1 MDYFEDS
8 YYIGIDGG
16 ATKTLVALGDNLGT
30 MIEVIKLGAT
40 NYHAMGVETTKD
52 TLKEALD
59 TITRNNKIGIAQI
72 KKICFGG
79 AGIDTDE
86 GVKIMTNIFR
96 DIGYKNELTIVND
109 SLIALVGANDGY
121 HGGVVIGGTG
131 SVAIGVDDDGKTH
144 KVGGWGH
151 ILDDRGSGYAIAR
164 DALYRIM
171 SYHDGRGRETL
182 LWDGVKERLKIESP
196 EEISDFVYDSQTKK
210 HDIADLATIVIG
222 LYDKDEV
229 ATEIIEEAV
238 ASLQRLIVTLAKNI
252 GKDRFSM
259 ALYGSIIV
267 KNDKFRE
274 RLTELVNE
282 QYPNIKLHLPLKEA
296 YRGALNIATG
306 KVKID

>member
-1 MDYFEDS
+1 MDYFEDN

-16 ATKTLVALGDNLGT
+16 ATKTLVALGDNLGSL
-30 MIEVIKLGAT
+30 IEVIKLEAT
-40 NYHAMGVETTKD
+40 NYHSMGIESTKA
-52 TLKEALD
+52 TLKEAFKTL
-59 TITRNNKIGIAQI
+59 TTNNNISMDQI

-86 GVKIMTNIFR
+86 GVKTLTHIFR
-96 DIGYKNELTIVND
+96 DIGYENELVIVND
-109 SLIALVGANDGY
+109 SVIALVGANDGY

-151 ILDDRGSGYAIAR
+151 VLDDRGSGYAIAR
-164 DALYRIM
+164 DALSRVM
-171 SYHDGRGRETL
+171 SYYDGRGRKTL
-182 LWDGVKERLKIESP
+182 LWDRIKECLKIESP
-196 EEISDFVYDSQTKK
+196 EQISDFVYSTDTKK
-210 HDIADLATIVIG
+210 HDIADLAVIVID
-222 LYDKDEV
+222 LYEKDEV

-267 KNDKFRE
+267 KNDNFRE

-282 QYPNIKLHLPLKEA
+282 QYPNIKLHLPYKEA
-296 YRGALNIATG
+296 YRGALNIASG